1 MLLWKYLQFV
11 EHIIDTTKQIEVRT
25 IEAYVRANRAR
36 GAVKLLATMTI
47 APERISPIFKVG
59 YTGIAENRVQEL
71 KEKYETLGDGHSPC
85 IAIR

>member
-1 MLLWKYLQFV
+1 
-11 EHIIDTTKQIEVRT
+11 
-25 IEAYVRANRAR
+25 
-36 GAVKLLATMTI
+36 MTI

-59 YTGIAENRVQEL
+59 YTGIAENRAQEL